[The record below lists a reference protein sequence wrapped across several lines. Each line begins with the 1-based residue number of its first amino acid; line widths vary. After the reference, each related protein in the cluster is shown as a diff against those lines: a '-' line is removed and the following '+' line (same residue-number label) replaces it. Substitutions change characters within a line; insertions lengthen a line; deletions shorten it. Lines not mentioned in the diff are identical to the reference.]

1 MNKTVLIASFIF
13 PERIE
18 WFLNYLEVKFNIE
31 KSKIF
36 CYKNLDDDSKVIIT
50 FKITVPNGERLNF
63 KDLFPNAVIIHK
75 KGNSLYTINA
85 LNKLIDEK
93 YPESKGNTD
102 HKNVKI
108 DWPEYQDK
116 MITLNGE
123 NLSILNIS
131 RLF

>member
-1 MNKTVLIASFIF
+1 MNKTILIASFIF
-13 PERIE
+13 PERTD
-18 WFLNYLEVKFNIE
+18 WFLDYLETKFNIT
-31 KSKIF
+31 KNKVF

-63 KDLFPNAVIIHK
+63 KDLFPNAVILHK
-75 KGNSLYTINA
+75 KGNALYTINA

-102 HKNVKI
+102 YKNVKI
-108 DWPEYQDK
+108 DWSEYQDK
-116 MITLNGE
+116 MITLNSE

>member
-108 DWPEYQDK
+108 DWVEYQDK

>member
-108 DWPEYQDK
+108 DWAEYQDK

-123 NLSILNIS
+123 TLSILNIS